1 MAVSRRSVKLRP
13 SQTLSSSLSLRS
25 SIETT
30 GTGTSGMA
38 GGCIRA
44 IGLVT
49 MISPSTAQR

>member
-49 MISPSTAQR
+49 MISSSTAQR

>member
-1 MAVSRRSVKLRP
+1 MSRRSVKLRP
-13 SQTLSSSLSLRS
+13 SQTLISSLRS